1 MLLNPQALV
10 IATISIAFPARLLL
24 LLLLLSPPCRGAT
37 QRIESPLVLADST
50 QQPIALTAYRFNQS
64 GARLRVCGVVEGER
78 IIVSEQML
86 EVLSVSTVKLRALEL
101 PKFIVHH
108 ALFEE
113 IKIDLPHILYR
124 VIGRPRRGRTGLSR
138 RGRPRCGRAA
148 SLSGLPLSASS
159 LLRISLCFA
168 SASAN

>member
-10 IATISIAFPARLLL
+10 IATISIAFPARL

-108 ALFEE
+108 AL
-113 IKIDLPHILYR
+113 PGH
-124 VIGRPRRGRTGLSR
+124 
-138 RGRPRCGRAA
+138 
-148 SLSGLPLSASS
+148 
-159 LLRISLCFA
+159 
-168 SASAN
+168 

>member
-10 IATISIAFPARLLL
+10 IATISIAFPARL

-124 VIGRPRRGRTGLSR
+124 AVGRPRRGRTDLLG
-138 RGRPRCGRAA
+138 RGRPR
-148 SLSGLPLSASS
+148 
-159 LLRISLCFA
+159 
-168 SASAN
+168 

>member
-113 IKIDLPHILYR
+113 IKRL
-124 VIGRPRRGRTGLSR
+124 RPLVW
-138 RGRPRCGRAA
+138 CNA
-148 SLSGLPLSASS
+148 
-159 LLRISLCFA
+159 C
-168 SASAN
+168 